1 METNDE
7 RRVIHSHL
15 HIYLRFSSPLF
26 VQERETGL
34 FFVGEGSFESR
45 KKVLEVSG
53 CGFGGS
59 QAGRAEAVTAFHAEL
74 SGTRLPAC
82 LHLPLPSSPPRL
94 LRIVF
99 VHTRVS
105 RVLHPARHYAPRA
118 VVITIAIAV
127 EPNRP
132 RDSVPSF
139 FVPSSHPPP
148 PLPLAP
154 RLSSSTHARTH
165 TYVCVYNPLHHFLP
179 SHKSRKS

>member
-1 METNDE
+1 MKDVSFT
-7 RRVIHSHL
+7 R
-15 HIYLRFSSPLF
+15 IYISTYVSLALCSS
-26 VQERETGL
+26 QERETGL

-148 PLPLAP
+148 PPPLAP
-154 RLSSSTHARTH
+154 CLSSSTHARTH
-165 TYVCVYNPLHHFLP
+165 TYVCVCTILFITFSLRTSPGNPDV
-179 SHKSRKS
+179 